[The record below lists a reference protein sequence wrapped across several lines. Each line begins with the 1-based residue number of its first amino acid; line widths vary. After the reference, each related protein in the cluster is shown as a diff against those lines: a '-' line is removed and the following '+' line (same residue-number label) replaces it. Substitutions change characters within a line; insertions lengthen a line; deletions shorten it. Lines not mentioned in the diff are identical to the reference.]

1 MAMALLAVGCLSVC
15 AAPGDGRSLCVSKL
29 GDNSDGRT
37 WATAFTTVQA
47 ALDAVEDGGG
57 TRIVVRPDTY
67 MEANLSPAHRGAAG
81 ACNELIGD
89 VDGSLGSGT
98 AGRVVID
105 SGDPSRGF
113 KSYDWWGPIRATVQ
127 GWSPE
132 HTAPTFSAIEW
143 DRWLLRGLYV
153 TGGDGGLM
161 WDLAGKI
168 EPFTVIVEDCVSI
181 GRAFGGGVA
190 SSLSRPDEP
199 VTFRRCH
206 LWALDWW
213 GDTAGGYV
221 RVENDAMP
229 DRPDVVFEDCTLVGP
244 QCALK
249 GGNFGF
255 HTYSRVKLARCRLIV
270 LNFSQPVGTPTKGII
285 QSVQSGK
292 YLHVD
297 IEDCTLMGYKVFGVI
312 VEEGTEGEI
321 GYTTKGDVRAYV
333 QFQQEVPPG
342 FFRLAGWPVEAFD
355 SLMPPPTP
363 DGKPKPAARE
373 LVYRDMCELSPVIWR
388 GKLAH
393 LECHR
398 PAGGGEAKDYWLVL
412 RDVASGRELALFAE
426 GYSLAS
432 AIVSGGTLYVY
443 ASRFAPD
450 GWNDVTLF
458 ESSDLVQWASK
469 VVVKQE
475 NENLFNSSV
484 CKSPDGFVM
493 AYESSDPAYPAF
505 TVKFARSRD
514 LRDWTKVEGVAFGR
528 NRYTACP
535 CIRWSGGWYYL
546 LYAEHRGP
554 RHYYQTYIARSRDLR
569 SWELSSANP
578 ILGEQGIDEGIDASD
593 PELVEVGGRTLVYF
607 AVGDQLT
614 WMNIKR
620 EVHDMPLAEYLAW
633 WFRNEPVPDKASGVA
648 P

>member
-1 MAMALLAVGCLSVC
+1 
-15 AAPGDGRSLCVSKL
+15 
-29 GDNSDGRT
+29 
-37 WATAFTTVQA
+37 
-47 ALDAVEDGGG
+47 
-57 TRIVVRPDTY
+57 

-81 ACNELIGD
+81 AYDELVGD
-89 VDGSLGSGT
+89 VDGALGSGT

-143 DRWLLRGLYV
+143 DRWLLKGLYV

-161 WDLAGKI
+161 WDLAGRI
-168 EPFTVIVEDCVSI
+168 EPFTVVVEDCVSI

-229 DRPDVVFEDCTLVGP
+229 DGPDVVFEDCTLVGP

-297 IEDCTLMGYKVFGVI
+297 LEDCTLMGYKVFGVI
-312 VEEGTEGEI
+312 VEGGTEGEI
-321 GYTTKGDVRAYV
+321 GYSTKGDVRAYV
-333 QFQQEVPPG
+333 QFQQDVPPG

-355 SLMPPPTP
+355 SLMPPAPP

-373 LVYRDMCELSPVIWR
+373 LVYRDMCELGPVIWH

-398 PAGGGEAKDYWLVL
+398 PAGGGEAKDYYLIL
-412 RDVASGRELALFAE
+412 RDVASGGELARFAE

-432 AIVSGGTLYVY
+432 AIVSGGALYVY

-458 ESSDLVQWASK
+458 ESSDLVHWTSK
-469 VVVKQE
+469 VVIEQE

-484 CKSPDGFVM
+484 CKGPDGYVM

-514 LRDWTKVEGVAFGR
+514 LRAWTKVEGVAFGR

-535 CIRWSGGWYYL
+535 CIRWSDGWFYL
-546 LYAEHRGP
+546 LYAEHRAP

-593 PELVEVGGRTLVYF
+593 PELAEVDGRTLVYF

-620 EVHDMPLAEYLAW
+620 EVHDMPLGKYLAW
-633 WFRNEPVPDKASGVA
+633 WFRREPVPDKGSGDA
-648 P
+648 PAPHAVP